1 MIKKKISLKKKIK
14 KYMKLIIDNNYECY
28 LVGGAVRDY
37 LLNIKN
43 KDYDLCTNMPL
54 NKLKEIIP
62 NVTIM
67 KENEHRNTC
76 IIREKDYDIEFTT
89 FRGKNLKEDLSNRD
103 FTMNSIAVDING
115 NIIDYFNGIESINKK
130 TIKLIKENG
139 EGLTTDPLRILRA
152 IRQASKY
159 DFKID
164 DNTKRQMNNKKT
176 LLSNVA
182 PERIYEELKKIIIS
196 NNIDF
201 YLIEYKEIFFELI
214 PELKKCD
221 GFNQYNDY
229 HIHDVYKHTVNVV
242 NNSPKNIYVRFAAL
256 FHDIGKPEK
265 LILDDN
271 GIGHF
276 LNHSIE
282 SNEIFKQFANMYKID
297 NKTKK
302 IVSDLILYHEDTL
315 SDKNNKIYNFY
326 KKYNMNN
333 IELLFDLKKADTL
346 GLNPKYKDILKD
358 LEKLENKYIKIRA
371 RYNEIE
377 YKGSD
382 LILLGY
388 NGKIIG
394 DILDDVKRQIINNA
408 LVNEKT
414 RIEKYVLKN
423 YNNKG

>member
-1 MIKKKISLKKKIK
+1 
-14 KYMKLIIDNNYECY
+14 MKLIIDNNYECY

-89 FRGKNLKEDLSNRD
+89 FRGKDLKEDLSNRD

-130 TIKLIKENG
+130 TIKLTKENG

-182 PERIYEELKKIIIS
+182 PERIYEELKK
-196 NNIDF
+196 
-201 YLIEYKEIFFELI
+201 
-214 PELKKCD
+214 
-221 GFNQYNDY
+221 
-229 HIHDVYKHTVNVV
+229 
-242 NNSPKNIYVRFAAL
+242 
-256 FHDIGKPEK
+256 
-265 LILDDN
+265 
-271 GIGHF
+271 
-276 LNHSIE
+276 
-282 SNEIFKQFANMYKID
+282 
-297 NKTKK
+297 
-302 IVSDLILYHEDTL
+302 
-315 SDKNNKIYNFY
+315 
-326 KKYNMNN
+326 
-333 IELLFDLKKADTL
+333 
-346 GLNPKYKDILKD
+346 
-358 LEKLENKYIKIRA
+358 
-371 RYNEIE
+371 
-377 YKGSD
+377 
-382 LILLGY
+382 
-388 NGKIIG
+388 
-394 DILDDVKRQIINNA
+394 
-408 LVNEKT
+408 
-414 RIEKYVLKN
+414 
-423 YNNKG
+423 

>member
-1 MIKKKISLKKKIK
+1 MIKKKISLTKKIK

-89 FRGKNLKEDLSNRD
+89 FRGKDLKEDLSNRD

-201 YLIEYKEIFFELI
+201 YLIEYKEIFFGVC
-214 PELKKCD
+214 K
-221 GFNQYNDY
+221 
-229 HIHDVYKHTVNVV
+229 
-242 NNSPKNIYVRFAAL
+242 
-256 FHDIGKPEK
+256 
-265 LILDDN
+265 
-271 GIGHF
+271 
-276 LNHSIE
+276 
-282 SNEIFKQFANMYKID
+282 
-297 NKTKK
+297 
-302 IVSDLILYHEDTL
+302 
-315 SDKNNKIYNFY
+315 
-326 KKYNMNN
+326 
-333 IELLFDLKKADTL
+333 
-346 GLNPKYKDILKD
+346 
-358 LEKLENKYIKIRA
+358 
-371 RYNEIE
+371 
-377 YKGSD
+377 
-382 LILLGY
+382 
-388 NGKIIG
+388 
-394 DILDDVKRQIINNA
+394 
-408 LVNEKT
+408 
-414 RIEKYVLKN
+414 
-423 YNNKG
+423 

>member
-1 MIKKKISLKKKIK
+1 MIKKKISLTKKIK

-89 FRGKNLKEDLSNRD
+89 FRGKDLKEDLSNRD

-130 TIKLIKENG
+130 TIKLTKENG

-182 PERIYEELKKIIIS
+182 PERIYEELKK
-196 NNIDF
+196 
-201 YLIEYKEIFFELI
+201 
-214 PELKKCD
+214 
-221 GFNQYNDY
+221 
-229 HIHDVYKHTVNVV
+229 
-242 NNSPKNIYVRFAAL
+242 
-256 FHDIGKPEK
+256 
-265 LILDDN
+265 
-271 GIGHF
+271 
-276 LNHSIE
+276 
-282 SNEIFKQFANMYKID
+282 
-297 NKTKK
+297 
-302 IVSDLILYHEDTL
+302 
-315 SDKNNKIYNFY
+315 
-326 KKYNMNN
+326 
-333 IELLFDLKKADTL
+333 
-346 GLNPKYKDILKD
+346 
-358 LEKLENKYIKIRA
+358 
-371 RYNEIE
+371 
-377 YKGSD
+377 
-382 LILLGY
+382 
-388 NGKIIG
+388 
-394 DILDDVKRQIINNA
+394 
-408 LVNEKT
+408 
-414 RIEKYVLKN
+414 
-423 YNNKG
+423 